1 MAQDQ
6 STESECI
13 FCKIVAGRIPCHRL
27 YEDDHVLSFLDVGPL
42 SSGHSLVIPKQH
54 WVTIDQVPA
63 ATAAA
68 CMAVVPKLSRAIM
81 AATGATAWN
90 VLQNNGK
97 AAHQAVGHVH
107 FHIIPKMEDGRGLSS
122 PFNPSS
128 IDHEDGA
135 RLSSSIR
142 DLLSRPPSQ

>member
-63 ATAAA
+63 APAAA

-107 FHIIPKMEDGRGLSS
+107 FHIIPRIENHGLEISWPAGSLADEDAKQLVGAITSS
-122 PFNPSS
+122 L
-128 IDHEDGA
+128 D
-135 RLSSSIR
+135 
-142 DLLSRPPSQ
+142 